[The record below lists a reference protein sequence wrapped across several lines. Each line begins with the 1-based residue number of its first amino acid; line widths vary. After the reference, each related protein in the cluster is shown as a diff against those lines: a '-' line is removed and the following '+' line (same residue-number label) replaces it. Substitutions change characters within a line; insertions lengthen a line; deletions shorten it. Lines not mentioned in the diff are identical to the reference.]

1 MQQDTVKIV
10 TRTVGIVL
18 ALAVLTVAGLIL
30 KWYYGTPWA
39 ASDAAEIAQ
48 SYIDEHYSRLNL
60 TLGEPQYHLATRGY
74 TVEAVHP
81 TQQDVH
87 FTVWIKK
94 DAVTGDSYETDVAQ
108 KANTTRR
115 LESSCSYLA
124 QQLLDEAQ
132 TDLAIT
138 AKAYLDTVQ
147 TGTVALNM
155 RFDPAGELNYHLML
169 FAEAETA
176 DLSTLCTVLQQAHLA
191 MEGAGL
197 PFTSYGA
204 QIKSET
210 VSLTAA
216 QITPAQIVGGNLPN
230 ILQLVLDGHED
241 ADPDIYLHWEGGDAP
256 AGTDE
261 TSDSSK

>member
-60 TLGEPQYHLATRGY
+60 TLGEPH

-81 TQQDVH
+81 TQQDVR

-155 RFDPAGELNYHLML
+155 RFDPAGELTYHLML
-169 FAEAETA
+169 FAEAETV

-241 ADPDIYLHWEGGDAP
+241 ADPNIYLHWEGGDAP